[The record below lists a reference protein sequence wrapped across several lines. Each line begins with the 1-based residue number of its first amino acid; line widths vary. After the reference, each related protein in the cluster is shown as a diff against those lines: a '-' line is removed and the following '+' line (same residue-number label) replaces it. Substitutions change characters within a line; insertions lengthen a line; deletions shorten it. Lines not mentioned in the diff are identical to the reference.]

1 MFNRYAGA
9 LIAVVTIFFMASY
22 SHAEILLDR
31 VVAVVNQEVITWSE
45 LYRNMEIDASPQLK
59 ALKDE
64 ERRKI
69 FRENEASF
77 LESLINLKLQLQEA
91 AALGMNVGDDEVKE
105 GIDSVKKK
113 YGMTDEQFKESLKKE
128 GFTYEEYRRRFR
140 EQIIISKVVSNQVRS
155 KVLVTDSEM
164 KQYIADAV
172 AKGEN
177 LDGYRISQ
185 IFFRKP
191 RNEEG
196 RRPLEEKAEDIVR
209 RLGAG
214 ENFVDL
220 AKKFSEDA
228 SASAG
233 GDIGLIKKNLLL
245 KEFSE
250 ALAGMKPGEVSKPF
264 WTERGL
270 HIIKLNEKTD
280 PKDPKELQEEARK
293 AITEKLSAERYNAWI
308 KSLREKAFI
317 EIRL

>member
-1 MFNRYAGA
+1 MLNRCAG
-9 LIAVVTIFFMASY
+9 LLVAVVAILVASY
-22 SHAEILLDR
+22 AHAEILLDR
-31 VVAVVNQEVITWSE
+31 VVAVVNQDVITWSE
-45 LYRNMEIDASPQLK
+45 LYKNMEMDASPQLR
-59 ALKDE
+59 AVKDD

-69 FRENEASF
+69 FKENEASF
-77 LESLINLKLQLQEA
+77 LESLINLKLQIQEA

-113 YGMTDEQFKESLKKE
+113 YGMSEEQFKDSLKKE
-128 GFTYEEYRRRFR
+128 GFTYEEYRKRFR
-140 EQIIISKVVSNQVRS
+140 EQIIVGKVVNNQVRS
-155 KVLVTDSEM
+155 KVLVTDSDIN
-164 KQYIADAV
+164 KYIADAV
-172 AKGEN
+172 EKGEN

-185 IFFRKP
+185 IFFKKP
-191 RNEEG
+191 RNEEA
-196 RRPLEEKAEDIVR
+196 RRNLEEKAADIFR

-214 ENFVDL
+214 ENFADL

-250 ALAGMKPGEVSKPF
+250 ALSGMKSGEVSKPF

-270 HIIKLNEKTD
+270 HIIKLTEKTD
-280 PKDPKELQEEARK
+280 PKDAKELQEEARK
-293 AITEKLSAERYNAWI
+293 ALTEKMSAERYNAWI